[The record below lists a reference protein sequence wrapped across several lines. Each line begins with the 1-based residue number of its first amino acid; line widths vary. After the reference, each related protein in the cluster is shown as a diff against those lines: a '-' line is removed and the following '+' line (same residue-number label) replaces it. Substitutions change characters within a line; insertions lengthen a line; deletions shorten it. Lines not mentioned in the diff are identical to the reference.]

1 MILLNGSNIKKMFL
15 DETLFESVSFNV
27 DSNDKIGFIGV
38 NGAGKSTLFKI
49 ITGDMDYDEGEIF
62 KNKGLR
68 VGYLDQYSVNGSEKS
83 IWEETLTVFADVI
96 EMENQLDEIRFDI
109 ENNNGNIDEL
119 VKRQTSLQEAFA
131 ERDGFYYKSKV
142 KSTLTGLGFSE
153 DEFDLCVDKLSGGQK
168 TRVALGK
175 ILLSDAN
182 LLLLDEPTNHLDVG
196 YQFQIMDLMKA
207 QKESTVF
214 SSIHDMNIAMQYCDY
229 ILALKN
235 GEIVSSGTPEKVL
248 TEALLRDLFSV
259 RTEMIKMDNG
269 RSHIRYLGAVHV

>member
-15 DETLFESVSFNV
+15 DETLFDSVSFNV

-109 ENNNGNIDEL
+109 ENNN
-119 VKRQTSLQEAFA
+119 VKL
-131 ERDGFYYKSKV
+131 
-142 KSTLTGLGFSE
+142 
-153 DEFDLCVDKLSGGQK
+153 LCRKHLPNVMDFIINQKL
-168 TRVALGK
+168 
-175 ILLSDAN
+175 
-182 LLLLDEPTNHLDVG
+182 
-196 YQFQIMDLMKA
+196 KA
-207 QKESTVF
+207 
-214 SSIHDMNIAMQYCDY
+214 H
-229 ILALKN
+229 
-235 GEIVSSGTPEKVL
+235 
-248 TEALLRDLFSV
+248 LRDWAF
-259 RTEMIKMDNG
+259 RKMN
-269 RSHIRYLGAVHV
+269 LTCV

>member
-15 DETLFESVSFNV
+15 DETLFDSVSFNV

-119 VKRQTSLQEAFA
+119 VEN
-131 ERDGFYYKSKV
+131 V
-142 KSTLTGLGFSE
+142 KL
-153 DEFDLCVDKLSGGQK
+153 LCRKHLPNVTDFIINQKLK
-168 TRVALGK
+168 AH
-175 ILLSDAN
+175 
-182 LLLLDEPTNHLDVG
+182 LLDWA
-196 YQFQIMDLMKA
+196 FRK
-207 QKESTVF
+207 
-214 SSIHDMNIAMQYCDY
+214 MN
-229 ILALKN
+229 
-235 GEIVSSGTPEKVL
+235 L
-248 TEALLRDLFSV
+248 TCV
-259 RTEMIKMDNG
+259 
-269 RSHIRYLGAVHV
+269 

>member
-15 DETLFESVSFNV
+15 DETLFDSVSFNV

-142 KSTLTGLGFSE
+142 KSTLTRSE
-153 DEFDLCVDKLSGGQK
+153 ER
-168 TRVALGK
+168 RVGK
-175 ILLSDAN
+175 
-182 LLLLDEPTNHLDVG
+182 E
-196 YQFQIMDLMKA
+196 
-207 QKESTVF
+207 
-214 SSIHDMNIAMQYCDY
+214 C
-229 ILALKN
+229 
-235 GEIVSSGTPEKVL
+235 
-248 TEALLRDLFSV
+248 
-259 RTEMIKMDNG
+259 
-269 RSHIRYLGAVHV
+269 